1 MTEDGLTP
9 FFEEELP
16 PRRRKI
22 NLLSVLGD
30 QGGIASQTCL
40 SLKCGTISFPLLVSY
55 SICSCLAS
63 NRKDSDWVL
72 IYSQN
77 HIFASLKI
85 RVAEQ
90 ELSPLILFSCK
101 LFSVGS
107 VAAST
112 IS

>member
-22 NLLSVLGD
+22 NLLSVLGP
-30 QGGIASQTCL
+30 GGIASQTCL

-85 RVAEQ
+85 RVAGQ